1 MSKVARFFRKKILLK
16 YDNSSIEELFS
27 SSFVEQI
34 NDFQVHLGSLVIF
47 LYSIL
52 NIIINIVSSNKQNRV
67 TEIILFS
74 ILITISLIVLI
85 VGRIIVSSRFIL
97 LYIQQIYFIAL
108 HTILIISASERS
120 DKLYLI
126 IVCYS
131 LHIIIMPQSQH
142 IYVIISNVIFIT
154 LMLIS
159 YNQFDWQQLWQ
170 LWILL
175 SIIGLELRFFVD
187 EKQKRLLFHDEKQI
201 IVKDNNID
209 ELPLQVDQGSPTSS
223 TRANNNQNNI
233 KNNDINPQIA
243 GRQQQYFSSNRPTI
257 GHQQTLQNSRNNI
270 FNNQGSN
277 NQENLET
284 QRQIPQTQQSPQSQ
298 QHKALQKQNSKNG
311 LSSQSV
317 YNQQFST
324 SKQNS
329 LQNNNL
335 VSWHNPFNNQNGKQ
349 KIESPLLNA
358 EQQNSVSN
366 LKRKMTIFHIRKG
379 MDELKRFMQSSSLHI
394 NEIGQVIQNGDI
406 INGVSNSLHRS
417 ELPHAIQLSP
427 LISNPLESPYNNQS
441 ATKRVK
447 QNNIYNFLPCSFIY
461 CKLDPQNMEQIQLIF
476 ANNKAK
482 NDYQIVDNAKLDDFL
497 KKSKV
502 SSSLLKFQ
510 DASINSL
517 KKIILLNYQQI
528 LDETKFMKSQ
538 IISHT
543 HLLTSDQNRNQQE
556 YRQNFFNCAKKNHTV
571 IQKRM
576 SLLPNKFAL
585 QSDLKEKENKGIQV
599 LIDFHGKKYVIKIVI
614 LPSDELYI
622 FINDDGFEK
631 FILEKKRKATCDQLI
646 NIIDMMINRF
656 QTIQQMLCSEIPA
669 TKKEILM
676 EIFLAT
682 NYAQNIQ
689 NSIKEQLQQNID
701 IINRKIILSDT
712 LYRVKE
718 MIERKYK
725 NVHVLIDEEIPNECK
740 KIYNDPYHLVRTLT
754 NIIENS
760 YCNTQTGFVQI
771 LLHQSRIFKD
781 HLRFDIID
789 SGKGIDPQ
797 ILQLINENNFFNDE
811 EEEDAINRLF
821 LLFSSISANSEKG
834 EEKEH
839 EKSNFQDSI
848 IKGFGLKFSHHMIK
862 IIGPYNR
869 MFAESI
875 QGIGSRI
882 SFIVYK
888 EGPPSQD
895 TVFKPYQFKN
905 NNFEQEMEYFNPLN
919 KNTSNNKNCSL
930 EEYIE
935 HMNVELNRIEPPS
948 LNNSF
953 ININVPNQFKP
964 FKTPFSQDTRK
975 SNNQSIS
982 NKEIRST
989 SAHQIKQNKNKVS
1002 FSKIRSQKNII
1013 ENQRNFLIQKQL
1025 SPLIQ
1030 GMSVANVVNY
1040 KIQQQ
1045 NSLKLSQSPP
1055 GIIQNT
1061 LNIPQNQDIYIE
1073 NFSNYFRNLEPASSQ
1088 MYNDYQNNGISN
1100 GQYQIQVN
1108 QFHPILNKRSSK
1120 ESNSNFTPNIYL
1132 NIKNNNSI
1140 PSNTNNSIF
1149 FQDHNIN
1156 LGQNSLNATIQQNI
1170 PQSHTSLTN
1179 ITNLGQNTTFYSPK
1193 SDQLEHL
1200 ISQNAQNQNGI
1211 NNYSNFPSSQFIVN
1225 ETYQQQED
1233 GYFIKKIQ
1241 H

>member
-1 MSKVARFFRKKILLK
+1 MSKVARAFRKKILLK

-47 LYSIL
+47 LYSVL
-52 NIIINIVSSNKQNRV
+52 NIIINIVNSNKQNRI

-74 ILITISLIVLI
+74 ILITISIIVLV

-108 HTILIISASERS
+108 HTILIISASEKS

-159 YNQFDWQQLWQ
+159 YNQFDWQELWQ

-187 EKQKRLLFHDEKQI
+187 EKQKRLLFHDEKQMI
-201 IVKDNNID
+201 NKDNNND

-223 TRANNNQNNI
+223 TRANNNQNNL
-233 KNNDINPQIA
+233 KNNDINSQIV
-243 GRQQQYFSSNRPTI
+243 GNQQRYFSSNRPTI
-257 GHQQTLQNSRNNI
+257 GHQQTQQNSGNNI
-270 FNNQGSN
+270 FGNQGSN
-277 NQENLET
+277 HQENGDT

-298 QHKALQKQNSKNG
+298 QHKTLQKQNSKNG

-329 LQNNNL
+329 LQNNNF
-335 VSWHNPFNNQNGKQ
+335 VSGHNNFNSQNGKQ
-349 KIESPLLNA
+349 KIDSPLINTD
-358 EQQNSVSN
+358 QQNTVNN

-379 MDELKRFMQSSSLHI
+379 MDELKKFMQSSSLHV
-394 NEIGQVIQNGDI
+394 NEVNQVAQNGEI
-406 INGVSNSLHRS
+406 INGIASSLQRS
-417 ELPHAIQLSP
+417 ELPYAIQLSP
-427 LISNPLESPYNNQS
+427 LISNPFESPYNLQS
-441 ATKRVK
+441 ATKRAK

-482 NDYQIVDNAKLDDFL
+482 NEYQIVDNTKLDDFL

-528 LDETKFMKSQ
+528 LDESKFMRSQ

-543 HLLTSDQNRNQQE
+543 HLLTSDYKRNQQE
-556 YRQNFFNCAKKNHTV
+556 HSQNFFQSTKKNNTV
-571 IQKRM
+571 IQKRL

-585 QSDLKEKENKGIQV
+585 QSELKDKENKGIQV
-599 LIDFHGKKYVIKIVI
+599 LIDFQGKKYVIKIVI

-631 FILEKKRKATCDQLI
+631 FILEKKRRATCDQLI

-669 TKKEILM
+669 SKKEILM

-701 IINRKIILSDT
+701 IINRKIILSDI

-725 NVHVLIDEEIPNECK
+725 NVCVLIDEEIPNECK

-760 YCNTQTGFVQI
+760 YSNTQTGFVQI

-797 ILQLINENNFFNDE
+797 ILQLINESNFFNDE

-821 LLFSSISANSEKG
+821 LLFSSLSTNSEI
-834 EEKEH
+834 EKEH

-875 QGIGSRI
+875 PGIGSRI

-919 KNTSNNKNCSL
+919 KNASNNKNCSL
-930 EEYIE
+930 EEYID
-935 HMNVELNRIEPPS
+935 HMNIELNKLEPPS

-953 ININVPNQFKP
+953 VNINVPKQLKQ
-964 FKTPFSQDTRK
+964 FKTPFSQDISK
-975 SNNQSIS
+975 SYNASIS
-982 NKEIRST
+982 NREIRST

-1013 ENQRNFLIQKQL
+1013 ESQRNFLIQKQL

-1045 NSLKLSQSPP
+1045 NSLRLSQSPP
-1055 GIIQNT
+1055 GYIQNT

-1073 NFSNYFRNLEPASSQ
+1073 NFSNYFRNIDPASSQ
-1088 MYNDYQNNGISN
+1088 MVNEYQNNGINN

-1108 QFHPILNKRSSK
+1108 QIHPILNKRSSK
-1120 ESNSNFTPNIYL
+1120 ESNQNYASNIYL
-1132 NIKNNNSI
+1132 NIKKNNSI
-1140 PSNTNNSIF
+1140 PSNTNNSIYI
-1149 FQDHNIN
+1149 QDQNIN
-1156 LGQNSLNATIQQNI
+1156 SGYNSLNATNQHNI
-1170 PQSHTSLTN
+1170 PQSHASLTN
-1179 ITNLGQNTTFYSPK
+1179 ITNLGQNTTLYTPNNNN
-1193 SDQLEHL
+1193 QLEHL
-1200 ISQNAQNQNGI
+1200 INQNAYNQNGI
-1211 NNYSNFPSSQFIVN
+1211 NNYSNFPSSQFIGN
-1225 ETYQQQED
+1225 DSYQQQED
-1233 GYFIKKIQ
+1233 GYFIKKILP
-1241 H
+1241 

>member
-16 YDNSSIEELFS
+16 YDNNSIEELFF

-34 NDFQVHLGSLVIF
+34 NDFQVHLGSLIIF
-47 LYSIL
+47 VYSIL
-52 NIIINIVSSNKQNRV
+52 NIVINIVSSNKQNRI

-74 ILITISLIVLI
+74 ILITISLIVLV
-85 VGRIIVSSRFIL
+85 VGRIVVSSRFIL

-131 LHIIIMPQSQH
+131 LHIVIMPQSQH

-154 LMLIS
+154 LILIS
-159 YNQFDWQQLWQ
+159 YNQFDWQELWQ

-201 IVKDNNID
+201 IQKDNNID
-209 ELPLQVDQGSPTSS
+209 ELPIQIDQGSPTSS
-223 TRANNNQNNI
+223 TRANNNNQNNI
-233 KNNDINPQIA
+233 KNNDINSQIA
-243 GRQQQYFSSNRPTI
+243 GKQQRYFQSNRPTI
-257 GHQQTLQNSRNNI
+257 GHQQTQQNSGNNI
-270 FNNQGSN
+270 FGNQGSN
-277 NQENLET
+277 NQENVET

-298 QHKALQKQNSKNG
+298 QHKTLQKQNSKNG

-335 VSWHNPFNNQNGKQ
+335 VSGHNHFNNQNGKQ
-349 KIESPLLNA
+349 KIDSPLLNTD
-358 EQQNSVSN
+358 QHNSVSN

-379 MDELKRFMQSSSLHI
+379 MDELKKFMQSSSLHI
-394 NEIGQVIQNGDI
+394 NEIGQAIQNGE
-406 INGVSNSLHRS
+406 INNGISNSLHRS
-417 ELPHAIQLSP
+417 DLPHAIQLSP
-427 LISNPLESPYNNQS
+427 LISNPFESIYNIQS
-441 ATKRVK
+441 ATKRTK

-461 CKLDPQNMEQIQLIF
+461 CKLDPQNMEQIQLIY

-482 NDYQIVDNAKLDDFL
+482 SDYQIVDNTKLDDFL

-528 LDETKFMKSQ
+528 LDESKFMRSQ

-543 HLLTSDQNRNQQE
+543 HLLTSDYKRNQQE
-556 YRQNFFNCAKKNHTV
+556 YGQNFFNSTKKNNTV
-571 IQKRM
+571 IQKRL

-585 QSDLKEKENKGIQV
+585 HSELKEKENKGIQV

-631 FILEKKRKATCDQLI
+631 FILEKKRRATCDQLI

-669 TKKEILM
+669 SKKEILM

-689 NSIKEQLQQNID
+689 NSIKEQLQQNIEV
-701 IINRKIILSDT
+701 INRKIILSVT
-712 LYRVKE
+712 LNRVKE

-760 YCNTQTGFVQI
+760 YSNTQTGFVQI

-797 ILQLINENNFFNDE
+797 ILQLINESNFFNDE

-821 LLFSSISANSEKG
+821 LLFSSLSTNSDKV
-834 EEKEH
+834 EEKEQ
-839 EKSNFQDSI
+839 EKSIFQDYI

-875 QGIGSRI
+875 PGIGSRI

-919 KNTSNNKNCSL
+919 KSASNNKNCSL
-930 EEYIE
+930 EEYIQ
-935 HMNVELNRIEPPS
+935 HMNIELNKIEPPS

-953 ININVPNQFKP
+953 VNINVPNQFKT
-964 FKTPFSQDTRK
+964 FKTPFSQNTSK
-975 SNNQSIS
+975 SNNTITS
-982 NKEIRST
+982 NREIRST

-1045 NSLKLSQSPP
+1045 NSLRLSSSPP
-1055 GIIQNT
+1055 GYNQNI
-1061 LNIPQNQDIYIE
+1061 LNIPQSQDIYID
-1073 NFSNYFRNLEPASSQ
+1073 NFSNCFRNIDPASSQ
-1088 MYNDYQNNGISN
+1088 MYSDYQNN
-1100 GQYQIQVN
+1100 GQYQIQVMN
-1108 QFHPILNKRSSK
+1108 QLNPKLNKRSSK
-1120 ESNSNFTPNIYL
+1120 ENNQNVSPSIYL
-1132 NIKNNNSI
+1132 NLKKNNQFPSSI
-1140 PSNTNNSIF
+1140 NNSIF
-1149 FQDHNIN
+1149 FQDQNVSS
-1156 LGQNSLNATIQQNI
+1156 GQNGLNATNLHNI
-1170 PQSHTSLTN
+1170 PQSHASLSN
-1179 ITNLGQNTTFYSPK
+1179 ITHIGQNTTFYTPK
-1193 SDQLEHL
+1193 ADKLEHL
-1200 ISQNAQNQNGI
+1200 INQNAYNQ
-1211 NNYSNFPSSQFIVN
+1211 NYSNPPSSQFIGN
-1225 ETYQQQED
+1225 DSYQQQED